1 MQLLSPKNPQQAISD
16 FGTSIKNNLI
26 ERFNSFLDTLGFLA
40 SAVKKVFSGD
50 FAGALDD
57 VKSAGKESLDVL
69 TGVDNTFDKSVET
82 VKNATSAIVDYTKE
96 TIKQAATTVDLNRK
110 ADVSIAKNRIIL
122 EQKDREAEKLR
133 QIRDDESVTIEERIK
148 PIIN

>member
-1 MQLLSPKNPQQAISD
+1 M
-16 FGTSIKNNLI
+16 
-26 ERFNSFLDTLGFLA
+26 
-40 SAVKKVFSGD
+40 
-50 FAGALDD
+50 
-57 VKSAGKESLDVL
+57 KESLDVL

-122 EQKDREAEKLR
+122 EQKR
-133 QIRDDESVTIEERIK
+133 
-148 PIIN
+148 